1 MERMPMNGPD
11 PAWLKTDGA
20 SAQTDGVL
28 ALAPSDCG
36 SLFAPLLACHH
47 VLVAVSGGVDSTV
60 LMVLLHDWAQ
70 QCGTKAPKLSVAV
83 VDHALRAASKQ
94 EAEGV
99 CALAA
104 TLALPA
110 ARLTWDGEKP
120 ETGVQAA
127 AREARYRLLLGH
139 AKSIGA
145 DALALAHHGD
155 DQSETVLMR
164 LCAGSGLDG
173 LSGMRAR
180 VERDGVALVRPLL
193 GVGKHRLVA
202 TARAREIPWIDDPS
216 NLNDRFTRVRF
227 RKARAFLAEAGLD
240 TVRLNRLAQRMARA
254 QDALEHMAGSA
265 WQETATVGDG
275 RVVLSERLFALPE
288 DIRIRLVMRACS
300 LLAPDA
306 PQRLERFE
314 ALLDRINGSEGDGR
328 ALNSSVAGCLVRMR
342 KGELHII
349 PEPSRRRGRSIQ
361 AQDKA

>member
-1 MERMPMNGPD
+1 MRGPD

-28 ALAPSDCG
+28 ALAPSDCD
-36 SLFAPLLACHH
+36 SLFEPLLACHH

-60 LMVLLHDWAQ
+60 LMVLLQDWAQ
-70 QCGTKAPKLSVAV
+70 RCGTKAPKLSVAV
-83 VDHALRAASKQ
+83 VDHALRASSKQ

-104 TLALPA
+104 TLLLPA
-110 ARLTWDGEKP
+110 TLLTWDGEKP

-139 AKSIGA
+139 AKAIGA
-145 DALALAHHGD
+145 DTLALAHHGD

-173 LSGMRAR
+173 LSGMQAR
-180 VERDGVALVRPLL
+180 VERDGVALVRPFL
-193 GVGKHRLVA
+193 GVGKYRLIA
-202 TARAREIPWIDDPS
+202 TARARAIPWVDDPS
-216 NLNDRFTRVRF
+216 NLNDRFARVRF
-227 RKARAFLAEAGLD
+227 RKAGAFLAEAGLD
-240 TVRLNRLAQRMARA
+240 AVRLNRLAQRMARA
-254 QDALEHMAGSA
+254 QDALEHMTDSA
-265 WQETATVGDG
+265 WQETATVGNG
-275 RVVLSERLFALPE
+275 LVVLSGNLFALPE

-314 ALLDRINGSEGDGR
+314 VLLGRLNGSVLEGG

-342 KGELHII
+342 KGELSII

>member
-1 MERMPMNGPD
+1 MSGRD

-28 ALAPSDCG
+28 ALAPSDCD
-36 SLFAPLLACHH
+36 SLFEPLLACHH

-60 LMVLLHDWAQ
+60 LMVLLQDWAQ
-70 QCGTKAPKLSVAV
+70 RCGTKAPKLSVAV
-83 VDHALRAASKQ
+83 VDHALRASSKQ

-104 TLALPA
+104 TLLLPA
-110 ARLTWDGEKP
+110 TLLTWDGEKP

-139 AKSIGA
+139 AKAIGA
-145 DALALAHHGD
+145 DTLALAHHGD

-173 LSGMRAR
+173 LSGMQAR
-180 VERDGVALVRPLL
+180 VERDGVALVRPFL
-193 GVGKHRLVA
+193 GVGKHRLIA
-202 TARAREIPWIDDPS
+202 TARARAIPWVDDPS
-216 NLNDRFTRVRF
+216 NLNDRFARVRF
-227 RKARAFLAEAGLD
+227 RKAGAFLAEAGLD
-240 TVRLNRLAQRMARA
+240 AVRLNRLAQRMARA
-254 QDALEHMAGSA
+254 QDALEHMADSA
-265 WQETATVGDG
+265 WQETATVGNG
-275 RVVLSERLFALPE
+275 LVVLSGNLFALPE

-314 ALLDRINGSEGDGR
+314 VLLGRLNGSVLEGG
-328 ALNSSVAGCLVRMR
+328 APNSSVAGCLVRMR
-342 KGELHII
+342 KGELRII